1 MTPSFHSFL
10 PSPSHHLPPQA
21 WIGSNKAFTYD
32 FVYDTTSEQDEV
44 YDDTSKDLV
53 EGCFEGYN
61 ATVLAYG
68 QTGSGKTYTM
78 GTGFEMGGA
87 KGSLSVGI
95 IPRAIRHLFNGI
107 QKRQDEAKENG
118 TKVPEFKVSA
128 QFMELYNEEIIDL
141 FDNNAS
147 QVKAG
152 KKSGV
157 RIHEDA
163 NGNIYTVGITSRV
176 VMSEED
182 TLTCLKSGAFNRT
195 TASTNMNDQ
204 SSRSHAIFTLYVQQ
218 QCQSRTENPFGPDTA
233 AIDNAQNG
241 VVADDY
247 EMLTAKFH
255 FVDLAGSE
263 RLKRTGATGDRAK
276 EGISINC
283 GLLALGNVISALGD
297 EARKASHVP
306 YRWGITQ
313 AGEATGA

>member
-1 MTPSFHSFL
+1 M
-10 PSPSHHLPPQA
+10 
-21 WIGSNKAFTYD
+21 
-32 FVYDTTSEQDEV
+32 

-182 TLTCLKSGAFNRT
+182 TLTCLKSGAFNR
-195 TASTNMNDQ
+195 
-204 SSRSHAIFTLYVQQ
+204 
-218 QCQSRTENPFGPDTA
+218 CTA
-233 AIDNAQNG
+233 ALCLVCGVKDEVYSMQCAVYSMQGTVCAAVCDMQCAQK
-241 VVADDY
+241 A
-247 EMLTAKFH
+247 FPI
-255 FVDLAGSE
+255 FAG
-263 RLKRTGATGDRAK
+263 
-276 EGISINC
+276 
-283 GLLALGNVISALGD
+283 
-297 EARKASHVP
+297 P
-306 YRWGITQ
+306 YHL
-313 AGEATGA
+313 